1 MTEAEL
7 QESVRRM
14 CADLGLYH
22 YHPHDSRKSEGGWPD
37 SVILNLRTGR
47 LALRELKTQSGTLS
61 SDRRLPSGIV
71 IPGQKTIGY
80 ALTAGGH
87 DWQVWRPSDLLDGT
101 IAAQLCQLAG
111 LKARA

>member
-22 YHPHDSRKSEGGWPD
+22 YHPHDSRRSASGFPD
-37 SVILNLRTGR
+37 SWILNKRTGR
-47 LALRELKTQSGTLS
+47 VIYRELKTQSGQLTS
-61 SDRRLPSGIV
+61 E
-71 IPGQKTIGY
+71 QKAIGY

-87 DWQVWRPSDLLDGT
+87 DWQVWRPNDLLDGT
-101 IAAQLCQLAG
+101 IGAQLCQLAG